1 MEYKIKT
8 RDNQEYII
16 KEDKINIF
24 LYNTI
29 LGRIILKII
38 ISPFIS
44 KIVGVFQ
51 NSRVSTIFIKKFIK
65 KNNINIEEYQNKKY
79 TSFND
84 FFTRKIK
91 KAKRH
96 IDKRPEVLISPCDGK
111 LMVYKLNEENT
122 FKVKQSYY
130 QINELIG
137 QDTTGYENGYAL
149 IFRLCVDD
157 YHRYIFVDEGT
168 REKTTTIKG
177 KLHTVRPIAI
187 NKYKVFSQNE
197 RTITK
202 LHTTNFKDI
211 IQIEVGAL
219 MVGKIINN
227 NKIKFKRGEEKGYFK
242 FGASTIIL
250 LINNIKIDED
260 ILKNSKNNIETI
272 VKLGEK
278 IGIKN

>member
-1 MEYKIKT
+1 MEYKIKN

-16 KEDKINIF
+16 KEDKINLF
-24 LYNTI
+24 LYNTT

-38 ISPFIS
+38 VNPFIS
-44 KIVGVFQ
+44 KIVGYFQ
-51 NSRVSTIFIKKFIK
+51 ETKLSAITIRKFIK
-65 KNNINIEEYQNKKY
+65 KNNINIEEYENKKY
-79 TSFND
+79 KSFNE

-91 KAKRH
+91 KDKRK
-96 IDKRPEVLISPCDGK
+96 IDKKKEVLISPCDGK
-111 LMVYKLNEENT
+111 LMVYKLNKENT
-122 FKVKQSYY
+122 FKVKHSYY
-130 QINELIG
+130 TIEELIG
-137 QDTTGYENGYAL
+137 EKISGYENGYAL

-157 YHRYIFVDEGT
+157 YHRYIFIDDGI
-168 REKTTTIKG
+168 KGKSKNIKG

-197 RTITK
+197 RTITM
-202 LHTTNFKDI
+202 LHTTNFDDL

-227 NKIKFKRGEEKGYFK
+227 NKIKFKKGEEKGYFK
-242 FGASTIIL
+242 FGASTIII
-250 LINNIKIDED
+250 LINNVKIDED
-260 ILKNSKNNIETI
+260 IINNSQNNIETI